1 MGLFGNRFN
10 KIKRSDVVDAI
21 CDLEKQQKEILESI
35 NNHQKEV
42 EDLMIKGRR
51 ERDRNMQLYMAK
63 RITLL
68 KKENANNTKR
78 LQFVLSNISAMNQ
91 LKTALDD
98 REFIKTN
105 SKMPLNKMLNNPAE
119 LKSFLSKISNKKM
132 AQEERLAE
140 NLSTFDEVE
149 QEYIENETLY
159 GSDTETD
166 NILAMFEMGQQLD
179 DEAGEGF
186 ETVEEDNDK
195 KVDPSDPIEA

>member
-35 NNHQKEV
+35 GNHQKEIS
-42 EDLMIKGRR
+42 DLMIKGRR
-51 ERDRNMQLYMAK
+51 ERDRNMQVYMAK

-68 KKENANNTKR
+68 KKENTYNTRR

-119 LKSFLSKISNKKM
+119 LKAFLSKISNKKM
-132 AQEERLAE
+132 AQEEKLAE
-140 NLSTFDEVE
+140 NLSTFEEVD

-186 ETVEEDNDK
+186 DELVEEDNK
-195 KVDPSDPIEA
+195 PEEPKDPIEV

>member
-35 NNHQKEV
+35 NNHQKEIG
-42 EDLMIKGRR
+42 DLMIKGRR
-51 ERDRNMQLYMAK
+51 ERDRNMQIYMAK

-179 DEAGEGF
+179 DEAGEGL
-186 ETVEEDNDK
+186 EVPEDDDKPEEPPK
-195 KVDPSDPIEA
+195 PIEV